1 MKNKNCNKVSIITDN
16 KFIPIDIQ
24 IFKRNF
30 NDSNILQQQFIN
42 IDTNM
47 NNTKYFICD
56 KGYCS
61 SKIRNILTNKN
72 IVPIIPYNK
81 RNTKDK
87 NKIIKLTKIQKEK
100 YKRRIKIE
108 LNKICEIY
116 FTYFLISEKI
126 NFYKN
131 LFSSEHIFSHLK
143 SNHKIQNRYEKY
155 INNYEGLLY
164 LFFIKRICNN

>member
-24 IFKRNF
+24 IFKGNL

-42 IDTNM
+42 IDSFI

-61 SKIRNILTNKN
+61 SKIRNLLITKN
-72 IVPIIPYNK
+72 IFPIIPFNR
-81 RNTKDK
+81 RNTKDI
-87 NKIIKLTKIQKEK
+87 NKINKLTKNEK
-100 YKRRIKIE
+100 NRYRKRIKIE
-108 LNKICEIY
+108 
-116 FTYFLISEKI
+116 
-126 NFYKN
+126 
-131 LFSSEHIFSHLK
+131 HIFSDLK
-143 SNHKIQNRYEKY
+143 SNHKLENRYEKY

-164 LFFIKRICNN
+164 LYFIKRIYKY